1 MHIADES
8 GFVFH
13 ASTFALGGE
22 ITRPFNDVLDVQ
34 AAATLPSA
42 GGYGSSRAEKFRYRE
57 MISFDRA
64 YSQVVGS
71 SRGGV
76 HETLVTSVIEGLN
89 ILDMVTA
96 DRVVGR
102 LVSEHGR
109 GGKHDPVSLLP
120 LGSYFVNLRIAGV
133 PVHPRPHEMIMQ
145 KSLPPVFDLD
155 TDLRADAKLEVKTGG
170 RARRVNDFYM
180 TTSIFQPVDGPFK
193 TDASGIID
201 IDGFGRIILGQY
213 IVTRDSRRLSMII
226 CHLGSPVGGTVV
238 VIEPGGNGSP
248 PGP

>member
-13 ASTFALGGE
+13 ASSFALGGQ

-34 AAATLPSA
+34 APVTLPSS

-64 YSQVVGS
+64 YSQVAGS

-102 LVSEHGR
+102 LTGEYGP
-109 GGKHDPVSLLP
+109 GDKHDPMSLLP
-120 LGSYFVNLRIAGV
+120 TGSYFVNLRIAGV
-133 PVHPRPHEMIMQ
+133 PVSPRANETIMQ
-145 KSLPPVFDLD
+145 KSLPQIFDRDL
-155 TDLRADAKLEVKTGG
+155 DLRADTRLEVKGPG
-170 RARRVNDFYM
+170 RARRVNDFCW
-180 TTSIFQPVDGPFK
+180 TTSIFHPVDGPFK
-193 TDASGIID
+193 TDGSGIID
-201 IDGFGRIILGQY
+201 IEGFGRIILGQY

-226 CHLGSPVGGTVV
+226 CQLGSPVEGTITAV
-238 VIEPGGNGSP
+238 EPGGNGSP
-248 PGP
+248 P